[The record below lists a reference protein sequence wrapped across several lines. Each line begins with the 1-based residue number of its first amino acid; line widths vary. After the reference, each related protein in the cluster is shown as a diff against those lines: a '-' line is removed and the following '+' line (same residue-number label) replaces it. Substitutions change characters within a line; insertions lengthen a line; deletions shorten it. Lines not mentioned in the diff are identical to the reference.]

1 MAHAQHAPQLF
12 GVFYAYLPMQKSMN
26 PKTEQKRSL
35 SPSLSNFS
43 ARPFIL
49 VGLLIAFLT
58 ISNLAIAFTQ
68 PKDRINGELWII
80 NRVISGQTVEASIAN
95 KDNTTIQRV
104 RLIGL
109 SAPLKEQSPWGDRA
123 RQRLSDLIKEQK
135 VILEFDVKQKDNSDR
150 LLAYIWKD
158 NLLVNQYLVSEGLA
172 IADSSAPNTKYDAR
186 ISRAQSKARL
196 QELGL
201 WDTQNPLRLS
211 PRDFRRQLGN

>member
-1 MAHAQHAPQLF
+1 MNSKTGKKEKDL
-12 GVFYAYLPMQKSMN
+12 VSKS
-26 PKTEQKRSL
+26 
-35 SPSLSNFS
+35 S
-43 ARPFIL
+43 ARPLIFVAIL
-49 VGLLIAFLT
+49 VIFLIIAN
-58 ISNLAIAFTQ
+58 IAIAFTQ
-68 PKDRINGELWII
+68 PRDRVNGELWII
-80 NRVISGQTVEASIAN
+80 NRVVSGQTVEASVVN
-95 KDNTTIQRV
+95 NPNMTVQRI
-104 RLIGL
+104 RLLGL

-172 IADSSAPNTKYDAR
+172 IADPYPPNSKYDAR

-196 QELGL
+196 QELGI

>member
-1 MAHAQHAPQLF
+1 MNSKTGKKEKDLAT
-12 GVFYAYLPMQKSMN
+12 KS
-26 PKTEQKRSL
+26 
-35 SPSLSNFS
+35 S
-43 ARPFIL
+43 ARPLIFVGIL
-49 VGLLIAFLT
+49 VIFLIIAN
-58 ISNLAIAFTQ
+58 IAIAFTQ
-68 PKDRINGELWII
+68 PSDRVNGELWII
-80 NRVISGQTVEASIAN
+80 NRVVSGQTVEASVVN
-95 KDNTTIQRV
+95 NPNMTVQRV
-104 RLIGL
+104 RLLGL

-158 NLLVNQYLVSEGLA
+158 NLLVNQYLVAEGLA
-172 IADSSAPNTKYDAR
+172 IADPYPPNSKYDAR

-196 QELGL
+196 QELGI

>member
-1 MAHAQHAPQLF
+1 
-12 GVFYAYLPMQKSMN
+12 MN

-35 SPSLSNFS
+35 SPSLSNLS

-58 ISNLAIAFTQ
+58 IANLAIAFTQ

-123 RQRLSDLIKEQK
+123 RQRLSDLVKEQK

-172 IADSSAPNTKYDAR
+172 IADSFAPNTKYDAR

-201 WDTQNPLRLS
+201 WDTQNAVRLS

>member
-1 MAHAQHAPQLF
+1 
-12 GVFYAYLPMQKSMN
+12 MQKLMN
-26 PKTEQKRSL
+26 SKTRQQQSIVKS
-35 SPSLSNFS
+35 SS
-43 ARPFIL
+43 RPL
-49 VGLLIAFLT
+49 VLVAMLIAFL
-58 ISNLAIAFTQ
+58 IIANIAIAFFQ
-68 PKDRINGELWII
+68 PKEKINGELWII
-80 NRVISGQTVEASIAN
+80 NRVISGQTVEASDASNPN
-95 KDNTTIQRV
+95 KTVQRV
-104 RLIGL
+104 RLLGI
-109 SAPLKEQSPWGDRA
+109 SATLKEQAPWGDRS

-172 IADSSAPNTKYDAR
+172 IADSYAPNVKYDAR

-196 QELGL
+196 QELGI

>member
-1 MAHAQHAPQLF
+1 
-12 GVFYAYLPMQKSMN
+12 MN
-26 PKTEQKRSL
+26 FKTEQKRSFSKS
-35 SPSLSNFS
+35 SPRSL
-43 ARPFIL
+43 IL
-49 VGLLIAFLT
+49 VVLLIAFLT
-58 ISNLAIAFTQ
+58 IANMAIAFMQ
-68 PKDRINGELWII
+68 PSDRVNGELWII
-80 NRVISGQTVEASIAN
+80 NRVISGQTVEASVAN
-95 KDNTTIQRV
+95 NPNTTVQRV
-104 RLIGL
+104 RLLGL

-158 NLLVNQYLVSEGLA
+158 NQLINQSLVSEGLA
-172 IADSSAPNTKYDAR
+172 IADSYAPNVKYDAR

-196 QELGL
+196 QELGI

>member
-1 MAHAQHAPQLF
+1 MTAAN
-12 GVFYAYLPMQKSMN
+12 MQKLMN
-26 PKTEQKRSL
+26 SKTGQKRSL
-35 SPSLSNFS
+35 DNSLT
-43 ARPFIL
+43 RPLIL
-49 VGLLIAFLT
+49 VAVLLAFL
-58 ISNLAIAFTQ
+58 IVANIAIAVMQ
-68 PKDRINGELWII
+68 PKERVNGELWLI
-80 NRVISGQTVEASIAN
+80 NRVVSGQTVEASILSN
-95 KDNTTIQRV
+95 PNMTVQRV
-104 RLIGL
+104 RLLGI

-123 RQRLSDLIKEQK
+123 RQRLSDLVKEQK

-172 IADSSAPNTKYDAR
+172 IADPYPPNVKYDAR

-196 QELGL
+196 QELGI

>member
-1 MAHAQHAPQLF
+1 
-12 GVFYAYLPMQKSMN
+12 MN
-26 PKTEQKRSL
+26 SKTGKKEKDLVAGSSERSL
-35 SPSLSNFS
+35 IFV
-43 ARPFIL
+43 AIL
-49 VGLLIAFLT
+49 VIFLIIAN
-58 ISNLAIAFTQ
+58 IAIAFTQ
-68 PKDRINGELWII
+68 PSDRVNGELWII
-80 NRVISGQTVEASIAN
+80 NRVVSGQTVEASVVN
-95 KDNTTIQRV
+95 NPNMTVQRV
-104 RLIGL
+104 RLLGL

-135 VILEFDVKQKDNSDR
+135 VTLEFDVKQKDNSDR

-172 IADSSAPNTKYDAR
+172 IADPYPPNSKYDAR

-196 QELGL
+196 QELGI